1 MNLGDLFFR
10 LPRATILALLVALV
24 MGLTALA
31 NIGRQEDPA
40 FTNILAWVLTFQPG
54 ADAARVEA
62 QVTEPIERRLSEIP
76 EIKMLRSN
84 SRSGLS
90 TIIVELDTE
99 LSPDVVETAFSKV
112 RDALEDVST
121 DLPPDAG
128 RPIFDDA
135 RGAAYT
141 GISAIVPRHEST
153 PLSLTT
159 RYAEALR
166 DDLQT
171 QPGVKRVR
179 IFGAAEEEISVTVDP
194 WRLAALGWSPGRLA
208 AAIEQA
214 DPKSGAGRAVGAE
227 SDLIVEVAGG
237 IADLTRIQDI
247 PLVVSSVGTSLRV
260 GDIATVV
267 KGERTPPNGIAFA
280 DGRRGVLVAVMME
293 DGRQVDTFMEAVRA
307 RMADFD
313 ESLPGGLEHIRIFDQ
328 STYTSARLKDLA
340 SKLLLGFLGVIAV
353 LVFTLGLRS
362 ALIAG
367 IALPVVCMMTLGT
380 VAFLD
385 ISIDQMSVAGL
396 IVALGMLVDAAI
408 VMVDE
413 IRKRVDAG
421 APDAVADAVR
431 RLMAPLAASTLT
443 TVLAFLPMA
452 MLPGPPGDFLGPV
465 AQVVIIMVVW
475 SFLTAVTITAALA
488 GWMLKPQPE
497 GRRPSLMQRG
507 LPGGALAEVFLG
519 FLKWA
524 LRRPRV
530 VVAYGLILPLAGY
543 AVIPS
548 LTPQFFPAVE
558 RDQFYVEIETASS
571 VGIAPTAQ
579 TALTVDAILADDE
592 RIVGRAWTVGRS
604 PPPFY
609 YNMVE
614 NRDLQPNFA
623 SALITTVSPAATAEL
638 LAELQ
643 PHLDAAVPHAR
654 VLVRELVQGPPV
666 IAPVEL
672 RLVGPDLQE
681 LKALAATAMPIIEAL
696 PSVTTVRS
704 SLGAGPPKLQ
714 FVPDEERIRAAG
726 LTLDEVAL
734 YLRATLDGAEGGSL
748 MEGVEQ
754 LPIRVRAPEDF
765 GGDWAALSSLP
776 VIPAGRSEG
785 VPLSALGT
793 IELVPS
799 DAVITRHDT
808 ERANTIEAFPR
819 TGTLPQAV
827 VDEAVAALEASNFT
841 LPRGY
846 RLEIG
851 GDDYAR
857 SITIEH
863 LRRPAGLLLAIA
875 FAVLVLAF
883 NSFRLS
889 LVVAFAGVL
898 FAGLSILSVAAFG
911 FPLGVPVVVGII
923 GSIGVSINDTIIVLK
938 ALQNDPQAARGNP
951 GAAAATVLD
960 AGRHVL
966 STTITTVAGF
976 LPLALGGGSLWP
988 PFAVAVVGGVA
999 LSTVI
1004 TLFLA
1009 PALFLLVYTRRREPA
1024 TAELQTVE

>member
-1 MNLGDLFFR
+1 VNLGDLFFR
-10 LPRATILALLVALV
+10 LPRATILALLVALA

-31 NIGRQEDPA
+31 TIGRQEDPA

-84 SRSGLS
+84 SRAGLS
-90 TIIVELDTE
+90 TIIVQLDTD
-99 LSPDVVETAFSKV
+99 LPPNVVETAFSRV

-121 DLPPDAG
+121 ELPPDA
-128 RPIFDDA
+128 RKPIFDDA

-141 GISAIVPRHEST
+141 SISAIVPKHEST

-159 RYAEALR
+159 RYAESLR
-166 DDLQT
+166 DDLQSL
-171 QPGVKRVR
+171 PGIKRVR

-194 WRLAALGWSPGRLA
+194 WRLAALGWSPARLA
-208 AAIEQA
+208 VAIEEA
-214 DPKSGAGRAVGAE
+214 DPKTSAGRAVGAG

-247 PLVVSSVGTSLRV
+247 PLLVSSVGTSIRV
-260 GDIATVV
+260 GDIATVA
-267 KGERTPPNGIAFA
+267 KGEREPPYEIAFA

-293 DGRQVDTFMEAVRA
+293 NGQRVDTFMEEVRT
-307 RMADFD
+307 RMAAFD
-313 ESLPGGLEHIRIFDQ
+313 KTLPGGLEHIRIFDQ
-328 STYTSARLKDLA
+328 STYTAARLKDL
-340 SKLLLGFLGVIAV
+340 SGKLFLGFLGVIAV

-367 IALPVVCMMTLGT
+367 IALPVVSLTTLGT
-380 VAFLD
+380 MGFLD

-421 APDAVADAVR
+421 APHAVAEAVR
-431 RLMAPLAASTLT
+431 WLTAPLAASTLT

-465 AQVVIIMVVW
+465 AQIVIIIVVW
-475 SFLTAVTITAALA
+475 SFLTAVTVTAALA

-507 LPGGALAEVFLG
+507 LPGGALAKAFLG
-519 FLKWA
+519 LLNWA
-524 LRRPRV
+524 LRRPRAV
-530 VVAYGLILPLAGY
+530 VVYGLILPLAGY
-543 AVIPS
+543 AVMPS

-558 RDQFYVEIETASS
+558 RDQFYIEIETASS
-571 VGIAPTAQ
+571 VGIAPTAE

-592 RIVGRAWTVGRS
+592 RIAGRAWTVGRS

-638 LAELQ
+638 LGELQ
-643 PHLDAAVPHAR
+643 PRLDAAVPHAR

-672 RLVGPDLQE
+672 RLMGPDLEE
-681 LKALAATAMPIIEAL
+681 LKTLAARAMPIIEAL
-696 PSVTTVRS
+696 PSVTSVRS
-704 SLGAGPPKLQ
+704 SLGSGPPKLQ
-714 FVPDEERIRAAG
+714 FVPDEEKVRAAG

-734 YLRATLDGAEGGSL
+734 YLQATLEGAEGGSL
-748 MEGVEQ
+748 IEGVER
-754 LPIRVRAPEDF
+754 LTIRVRTPESF
-765 GGDWAALSSLP
+765 HADWAALSSLP

-793 IELVPS
+793 IELVSS

-819 TGTLPQAV
+819 TGRLPQAV
-827 VDEAVAALEASNFT
+827 VDEAVAALEAQDFT

-851 GDDYAR
+851 GDSDAR
-857 SITIEH
+857 TITIEH
-863 LRRPAGLLLAIA
+863 LRRPAGLLLVIA
-875 FAVLVLAF
+875 FAVSVLAF

-889 LVVAFAGVL
+889 LVAAFASVL

-923 GSIGVSINDTIIVLK
+923 GSIGVSINDTIIVLT
-938 ALQNDPQAARGNP
+938 ALQNDPKAARGDP
-951 GAAAATVLD
+951 RAAAATVLD

-976 LPLALGGGSLWP
+976 LPLALGGGRLWP

-999 LSTVI
+999 LSTII

-1009 PALFLLVYTRRREPA
+1009 PALFLLVYTRRGAPA
-1024 TAELQTVE
+1024 TAEPQTAE